1 MKLTAE
7 EIAEIT
13 GLTPGTVR
21 EYARRM
27 GLGKKEGRRKYYT
40 KAEAKQ
46 IESGELPK
54 AAPKKPAPTNKA
66 TAPNVA
72 LAQKKSKAPAKKVG
86 TKTKSVKKSR

>member
-27 GLGKKEGRRKYYT
+27 GLGKREGNRKYYT

-54 AAPKKPAPTNKA
+54 PTSKKSASANKA
-66 TAPNVA
+66 KPKTT
-72 LAQKKSKAPAKKVG
+72 
-86 TKTKSVKKSR
+86 TKRR